1 MFSFD
6 VFYFLSKFGSKV
18 IDVTGRLGRRHW
30 LLGKRKNMRKR
41 KKQIDYKI

>member
-18 IDVTGRLGRRHW
+18 IDNREVGKETLGF
-30 LLGKRKNMRKR
+30 GKE
-41 KKQIDYKI
+41 KKH